1 MYRLMIEWL
10 RLKLNVPDLQSK
22 CESCDAL
29 RLENASL
36 RNEVNRLLDYIL
48 EPKVELKESVNTS
61 ELKPILP
68 RRSNWQSE
76 RMRLERLDVI
86 KNNELLKEKALK
98 AAGQPNAR
106 GVAESSET
114 ATTIKAPSNIVG
126 TNKSIE
132 ELEKDFTV
140 DLPILVNDDEKVV
153 GEN

>member
-1 MYRLMIEWL
+1 MIEWL

-29 RLENASL
+29 KLENASL

-48 EPKVELKESVNTS
+48 EPKIEKIESAQTS

-68 RRSNWQSE
+68 RRMNFQTE
-76 RMRLERLDVI
+76 RMRLEKLDAA

-106 GVAESSET
+106 GVAEFSET
-114 ATTIKAPSNIVG
+114 ATTIKASSNIVG
-126 TNKSIE
+126 INKSIE
-132 ELEKDFTV
+132 DLEKDFTV
-140 DLPILVNDDEKVV
+140 ELPTLVNDDQKVV
-153 GEN
+153 GGN